1 MTGPTD
7 LGGSDSSSQQ
17 DDHAINAIPAL
28 RTEIRALSQRFDEHA
43 TRTERNFSRA
53 FSKLD
58 LTNGRVTSI
67 EMWKAE
73 LKAELRGAHKA
84 VGWVLP
90 MLTAMAASVVS
101 VLLAALF
108 LH

>member
-1 MTGPTD
+1 MNMAGPSD

-17 DDHAINAIPAL
+17 EERAINAIPAM
-28 RTEIRALSQRFDEHA
+28 RIEIRALSQRFDEHA

-53 FSKLD
+53 FAKLD
-58 LTNGRVTSI
+58 LTNGRVDKI
-67 EMWKAE
+67 ELW
-73 LKAELRGAHKA
+73 KAELRGAKKA
-84 VGWVLP
+84 VGWLP
-90 MLTAMAASVVS
+90 PLFTAVAASSVS